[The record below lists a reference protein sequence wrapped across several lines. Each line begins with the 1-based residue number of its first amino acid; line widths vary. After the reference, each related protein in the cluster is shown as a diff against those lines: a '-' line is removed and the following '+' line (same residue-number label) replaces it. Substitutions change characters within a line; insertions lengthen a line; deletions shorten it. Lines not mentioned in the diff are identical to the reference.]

1 VASVLIAAVGT
12 GLIWLYVAGADQ
24 RAAQSAERKF
34 GPLPAIPATPTPE
47 PGSKHGLKQDF
58 GITIE
63 IQDPDRAAGL
73 LVPDDLVT
81 IFTAAKGDPTQI
93 KQVVQNVRVIS
104 VGSKSSAEKNANES
118 GLSSTILGLDVSV
131 DDAEQ
136 IYRAR
141 AEGSLMVAVQGVPLV
156 R

>member
-1 VASVLIAAVGT
+1 
-12 GLIWLYVAGADQ
+12 
-24 RAAQSAERKF
+24 
-34 GPLPAIPATPTPE
+34 
-47 PGSKHGLKQDF
+47 LKQDF

-131 DDAEQ
+131 DDAGK